1 MSIVIF
7 KGRKSFWKTKSSVD
21 LIIIEHPDF
30 DLLEVATFDLVL
42 RVESNRAYIDL
53 SYARNVL
60 KDELK
65 GIDPSQ
71 EALALFIFN
80 NLYIKKYLPTSK
92 IVEIEIRLKLSS
104 NEEGLNDKLM
114 IPRPP
119 MLRPHKNPFNQ
130 GDLSS

>member
-53 SYARNVL
+53 PYARNVL

-65 GIDPSQ
+65 GVDPSQ
-71 EALALFIFN
+71 EALTLFIFN

-104 NEEGLNDKLM
+104 NEEGRNDKLM

-130 GDLSS
+130 GEQPS